1 MNENQFGVIL
11 EDINKKFDFL
21 VEGQKCLEEKF
32 DKRMGNLETK
42 VDKLETKVD
51 QLEIKVDKLGQEM
64 IVIKTF
70 VGRIEDGLNGHEK
83 RIKRLEDAVFVS
95 E

>member
-21 VEGQKCLEEKF
+21 VEGQKRLEEKF
-32 DKRMGNLETK
+32 GGLETRM
-42 VDKLETKVD
+42 DK
-51 QLEIKVDKLGQEM
+51 LEIKVDKLEIKVNQLGQEM
-64 IVIKTF
+64 IGIKTF
-70 VGRIEDGLNGHEK
+70 MGRIEDGLNDHER
-83 RIKRLEDAVFVS
+83 RIKKLENVPFVS